1 MISLF
6 RPTFRDLLTF
16 FSDMASAAGAQR
28 FTPTRDEEVEINNAK
43 LAATKSS
50 YETDFLMSQ

>member
-1 MISLF
+1 MRS
-6 RPTFRDLLTF
+6 TF
-16 FSDMASAAGAQR
+16 DMASR
-28 FTPTRDEEVEINNAK
+28 FTPTKDEEVEINNAK

>member
-1 MISLF
+1 MAD
-6 RPTFRDLLTF
+6 PT
-16 FSDMASAAGAQR
+16 APR
-28 FTPTRDEEVEINNAK
+28 FTPTREEEVQMNLAK

>member
-1 MISLF
+1 
-6 RPTFRDLLTF
+6 
-16 FSDMASAAGAQR
+16 MASDAGAGR
-28 FTPTRDEEVEINNAK
+28 FTPTKDEEIEINNAK

>member
-1 MISLF
+1 
-6 RPTFRDLLTF
+6 
-16 FSDMASAAGAQR
+16 MASYPADAAR
-28 FTPTRDEEVEINNAK
+28 CTPTKDEEVEINNAK

>member
-1 MISLF
+1 
-6 RPTFRDLLTF
+6 
-16 FSDMASAAGAQR
+16 MASAAGAQR
-28 FTPTRDEEVEINNAK
+28 FTPTKDEEVEIDNAK